1 MLVVC
6 RKGRMAIYRDKNGI
20 EIEYESVPLPTHEV
34 TDAVPLAARI
44 VARKAARKP
53 VSVYKGT
60 DGAELIRQPRSH
72 RRKWTDAQW
81 LAFEEHCQLETDLL
95 QGEEPMASALII
107 KSDS

>member
-1 MLVVC
+1 
-6 RKGRMAIYRDKNGI
+6 MAIYRDKSGV
-20 EIEYESVPLPTHEV
+20 EVEYESVPLPTNEV

-44 VARKAARKP
+44 VARKASRKP
-53 VSVYKGT
+53 ISVYKGT
-60 DGAELIRQPRSH
+60 EGTELARQPRSH

-95 QGEEPMASALII
+95 QDEEPMASAVII

>member
-1 MLVVC
+1 
-6 RKGRMAIYRDKNGI
+6 MAIYRDKSGV
-20 EIEYESVPLPTHEV
+20 EVEYESVPLPTNEV

-44 VARKAARKP
+44 VARKA
-53 VSVYKGT
+53 S
-60 DGAELIRQPRSH
+60 RQPRSH

-95 QGEEPMASALII
+95 QDEEPMASAVII